1 MGLWSFTTEARDPEF
16 LNEIVCIKCLVLYLA
31 LNVVTVTGSAVGRGI
46 LGQKQDVGSGTQRI
60 RSSSQGQH
68 DRGDPWDS
76 GFKVGTT

>member
-16 LNEIVCIKCLVLYLA
+16 LNGIICIKCLVLCLA
-31 LNVVTVTGSAVGRGI
+31 LNEVTVSGSAVGQGI

-60 RSSSQGQH
+60 RSSSH